1 MGFETR
7 NPGASAD
14 MTVSTFETPD
24 GDEIEIDG
32 DDVVSVKVGKESDT
46 TIVEL
51 EDGDEIIVA
60 AGKLE
65 VIAELDLDPLLHD
78 DPEEDDLEAD
88 DTLDDRDD

>member
-1 MGFETR
+1 
-7 NPGASAD
+7 

-32 DDVVSVKVGKESDT
+32 DDVVGVKVGKESDT

-51 EDGDEIIVA
+51 EDGDEIVVA

-78 DPEEDDLEAD
+78 DPDEDVEDPD
-88 DTLDDRDD
+88 DTLGDRDD